1 MANITIKP
9 DRIELFEV
17 KDREVRIKFKSGT
30 TWLWP
35 IARGVTT
42 MYGEPHIGLIAEPN
56 DCDTI
61 EAGGLT
67 FKDGSKLPGFVVCPK
82 CNTGYKPNATKC
94 DCWRKTDDQKKQAE
108 AVKP

>member
-1 MANITIKP
+1 MANITIRP

-35 IARGVTT
+35 VARGVTT
-42 MYGEPHIGLIAEPN
+42 LYGEPHIGLIAEPN
-56 DCDTI
+56 DCQTV
-61 EAGGLT
+61 EAGGIV
-67 FKDGSKLPGFVVCPK
+67 FDGVSLPGFVK
-82 CNTGYKPNATKC
+82 CRECGTVYKPGSTKC
-94 DCWRKTDDQKKQAE
+94 DCWRKADDQRKQAE